1 MLAAIAIAS
10 KCSRRLN
17 ASHLLSEFYENFMY
31 SDKYGFTW
39 QPLVKG
45 IPGFSSL
52 RGTRNRHHI
61 SYMKQS
67 LIRVSRI
74 GSFNDFLRSWDGN
87 RSLATKVSPFE
98 VNPDEILSQILAALE
113 DPNVS
118 KEETCFCYIKV
129 LCVAGNLSDA
139 VRLIQSLHS
148 RNIFV
153 SPRTYDYLL
162 QSAGEKDNIHLLPEI
177 FKDLVVSCG
186 EIGLTSYLILSGAL
200 AKHSDSTVLLKFVE
214 EISEME
220 LARKEIVLNR
230 VIFALGKCGHV
241 QKALLVFNHMK
252 CLNCKPDLVT
262 YNTILTFLGRLG
274 RVDEMLQEFNFMKTV
289 QVFPDVVTYNT
300 MLNSL
305 RKMGRLDLCL
315 AYFKEMSERGLPPDE
330 YSFKALIEILGRSGN
345 IQEALKVFDDMKCR
359 GIYQSIH
366 IYRALIFSSKKMG
379 MMWLALKFSK
389 EMNELS
395 RDIPRDFS
403 HKNR

>member
-10 KCSRRLN
+10 KCSRRFN
-17 ASHLLSEFYENFMY
+17 ASNLRNEFYENFMY
-31 SDKYGFTW
+31 SDVYGFTW

-45 IPGFSSL
+45 NRGFSSL
-52 RGTRNRHHI
+52 RGTSNLHYI
-61 SYMKQS
+61 SYMKKS
-67 LIRVSRI
+67 LIRVSWI
-74 GSFNDFLRSWDGN
+74 GPFNDFLRSLVGN

-98 VNPDEILSQILAALE
+98 VNTDEILSQILAALE
-113 DPNVS
+113 DPSVS
-118 KEETCFCYIKV
+118 KEETCFSYIKV

-139 VRLIQSLHS
+139 FRLIQSLHS
-148 RNIFV
+148 KNIFF
-153 SPRTYDYLL
+153 SPHAYDYLL
-162 QSAGEKDNIHLLPEI
+162 QSSGVKDNIHLLPEI
-177 FKDLVVSCG
+177 FKDLVVSC
-186 EIGLTSYLILSGAL
+186 EKIGLTSYLIFAGAL

-220 LARKEIVLNR
+220 LARKDIVLNR

-252 CLNCKPDLVT
+252 GLNCKPDLVT

-366 IYRALIFSSKKMG
+366 SLPSFD
-379 MMWLALKFSK
+379 FQFK
-389 EMNELS
+389 EDGNDVVGFKILEGDERILS
-395 RDIPRDFS
+395 RYSARFQP
-403 HKNR
+403 